1 MGRRRQFLGASLAMV
16 MALPMTVHAESL
28 VLGDI
33 GPPGDANT
41 CSPAGMSVFPP
52 AGSVPAN
59 LPFIELM
66 PSPSYPGAMLATLT
80 RRDTLDVVP
89 FHSVMDETRIVR
101 IALDAELVP
110 GATYDFVA
118 PPCGDAP
125 RASFEYV
132 AAEPWPLPTELGELE
147 SRIYASYP
155 GLGEPRRYFVE
166 ATLVPHAS
174 MTPWLGGFYWW
185 RISGDGIP
193 EGGFLPRRVL
203 TNDAAS
209 LEWTFPVNCWAEEQL
224 IGPFL
229 GNAAFLSG
237 GETGAVTTPYTREQ
251 RSCGEAIVVDSA
263 GVPLT
268 PEQIRIYEDALHFG
282 TFDVGTAPDAGP
294 ASIDGGQ
301 DTEPDTNPNCSA
313 SSSRTS
319 TGLVALVLSTLA
331 MVIRRR
337 RHAR

>member
-1 MGRRRQFLGASLAMV
+1 MGRRQQFLGASLAMA
-16 MALPMTVHAESL
+16 MALPMTARAESL

-66 PSPSYPGAMLATLT
+66 PSPSYPGAMRATLT

-89 FHSVMDETRIVR
+89 FHSVIDETRIVR

-132 AAEPWPLPTELGELE
+132 AAEAWPLPTELGELE
-147 SRIYASYP
+147 SRIYARYP

-166 ATLVPHAS
+166 STLVPHVS
-174 MTPWLGGFYWW
+174 MTPWFGFYAW
-185 RISGDGIP
+185 RIHGDGTR
-193 EGGFLPRRVL
+193 GGTRVL
-203 TNDAAS
+203 LNDAAS
-209 LEWTFPVNCWAEEQL
+209 LEWTFDVECWSEEAL
-224 IGPFL
+224 IGPYL
-229 GNAAFLSG
+229 GIAELLSG
-237 GETGAVTTPYTREQ
+237 SDASGGLTTPYTRVQ
-251 RSCGEAIVVDSA
+251 RSCSDAIVVDSA

-294 ASIDGGQ
+294 SSIDGGQ

-319 TGLVALVLSTLA
+319 NGFLALVLSTLA
-331 MVIRRR
+331 MVITRR